1 MVFVAQYVPLDFKD
15 AAIELAE
22 YCLAF
27 EIRRKSA
34 VFLNSSLFLI
44 LYLWM
49 AIIQNAVDVVSE
61 YAKIKV
67 A

>member
-27 EIRRKSA
+27 EIRRKST
-34 VFLNSSLFLI
+34 VFLNSSI
-44 LYLWM
+44 NIKVW
-49 AIIQNAVDVVSE
+49 
-61 YAKIKV
+61 KIKRKYYWY
-67 A
+67 

>member
-1 MVFVAQYVPLDFKD
+1 MVFVAQYVLLAFKD

-34 VFLNSSLFLI
+34 VFLNSSLFFDLI
-44 LYLWM
+44 SLDDIVYNNGL
-49 AIIQNAVDVVSE
+49 IQIVQ
-61 YAKIKV
+61 ITP
-67 A
+67 